1 MPKSSSFAEGRGE
14 RARRTTRDFL
24 VAFWRRIF
32 LRWENLEYLRTTA
45 FYRQCM
51 GYNEPGSLFHEKKIP
66 WMWVQWLVPKG
77 RVRSMTLLRTERG
90 MDPII

>member
-14 RARRTTRDFL
+14 RALLKLRRRTTRDFL

-51 GYNEPGSLFHEKKIP
+51 GYNEPGSLQHEKKSLGCGSNG
-66 WMWVQWLVPKG
+66 WFRRVGFVP
-77 RVRSMTLLRTERG
+77 
-90 MDPII
+90 